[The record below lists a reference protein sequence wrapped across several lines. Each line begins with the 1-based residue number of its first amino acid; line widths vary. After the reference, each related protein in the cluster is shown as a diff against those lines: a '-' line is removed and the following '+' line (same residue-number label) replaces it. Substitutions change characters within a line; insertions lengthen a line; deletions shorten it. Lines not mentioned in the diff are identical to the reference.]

1 MYRAINLP
9 VNNCYVLIH
18 SSDIL
23 LIQESHQKPLLYF
36 HNRNHKAAKIL
47 QTLELR
53 TKPILDNHHSL
64 ELCVHATPY
73 SDYTPFVTPKVKL
86 HRSEELYNLFFKRM
100 VEKKGFFKDN
110 DLIKTNY
117 EFAGKVIR
125 ESLCK

>member
-64 ELCVHATPY
+64 PGLIASLALCLGSY
-73 SDYTPFVTPKVKL
+73 KFV
-86 HRSEELYNLFFKRM
+86 SEINGGLVPANVNIGTTFFQK
-100 VEKKGFFKDN
+100 
-110 DLIKTNY
+110 
-117 EFAGKVIR
+117 
-125 ESLCK
+125 